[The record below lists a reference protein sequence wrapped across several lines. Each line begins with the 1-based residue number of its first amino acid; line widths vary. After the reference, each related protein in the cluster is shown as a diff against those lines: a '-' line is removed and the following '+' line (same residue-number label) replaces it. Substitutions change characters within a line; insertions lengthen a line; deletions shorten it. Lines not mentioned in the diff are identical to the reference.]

1 VLTTK
6 QLILRLHLKVLLIVS
21 ISLQTVV
28 ASANTAL
35 VDKIWGGRLAN
46 AGDKLTYSVRVA
58 GVRAGVQVI
67 SIGQVT
73 SWNGQPVYS
82 ITSTETT
89 TGLFDRFYHFQA
101 NRQTYLSVTELNPL
115 FHRRLLEDRKYRAT
129 VEVIYD
135 HSNQT
140 ATYNKNKQVR
150 KIQIVEGCQDELSLI
165 YFFRHYQLTIGETY
179 TFPFLTQDKIR
190 NIACQISRGTIKSKL
205 LGKVDALVI
214 TSDRYKIWL
223 TNDERRIPI
232 RIEAKVKVGKF
243 VGSLIRIES
252 LSPTPYQ

>member
-1 VLTTK
+1 MSGSLGIDRLSLGEARFFDKNISQILHDWFGGIPVHTWGYGGSMGRYLKTYKKSLFGLTE
-6 QLILRLHLKVLLIVS
+6 
-21 ISLQTVV
+21 
-28 ASANTAL
+28 
-35 VDKIWGGRLAN
+35 
-46 AGDKLTYSVRVA
+46 LTPPD
-58 GVRAGVQVI
+58 
-67 SIGQVT
+67 SIGDVDIVVCFPSEDLKKKALKNLGERVGYQK
-73 SWNGQPVYS
+73 NGKPRR
-82 ITSTETT
+82 
-89 TGLFDRFYHFQA
+89 RFEW
-101 NRQTYLSVTELNPL
+101 V
-115 FHRRLLEDRKYRAT
+115 
-129 VEVIYD
+129 
-135 HSNQT
+135 
-140 ATYNKNKQVR
+140 TYNKNKQVR